1 MKRNGF
7 ATAAGGGL
15 CGKGDGSKNGKNL
28 RVNLGISFGTKAINW
43 FIDLS
48 TVVSKNLSSLILLNS
63 CQYMKQWL
71 A

>member
-28 RVNLGISFGTKAINW
+28 RVNLGISFSTKAINW
-43 FIDLS
+43 FVDLS
-48 TVVSKNLSSLILLNS
+48 TVVARIYLL
-63 CQYMKQWL
+63 
-71 A
+71 